1 MTRKEIEQMIWML
14 QQDNLH
20 RGDILE
26 CAKSEEHR
34 QLVLRNMKETEK
46 EISELRGLLR
56 RKGYDK

>member
-1 MTRKEIEQMIWML
+1 MTKKEIEQMICLL

-26 CAKSEEHR
+26 RAKCEAHR

-56 RKGYDK
+56 RKEYD